1 MCITP
6 GSLRISEEFDRD
18 SMTKIIL
25 SKDMTPSF
33 DDKDACVSQARLCDS
48 AGRFEDMVKYIKILI
63 NIGRELNDEEI
74 ALVSYAYKN
83 LIKEKRKQ
91 YKTVHQIYAD
101 SSDLDERKFRIVED
115 MRNSIAHEIKQICL
129 EVINLLDKGVF
140 PKVMDA
146 ETRVCYLMMKAD
158 HFRYLAEVSTED
170 KKTEY
175 ANISLKIYQEASDIS
190 KIQLTTTNPV
200 RLNLALNLSVL
211 YYDVLNSP
219 RSACIVAKQAFDE
232 AILDIENLNEENLAK
247 TTLVMKLLTDNLT
260 LWEAGHQETVQNL
273 TNDDDDD
280 I

>member
-1 MCITP
+1 MCVTL
-6 GSLRISEEFDRD
+6 SNLRMKKNSMIDIVSIQDMSTISQ
-18 SMTKIIL
+18 
-25 SKDMTPSF
+25 
-33 DDKDACVSQARLCDS
+33 DKNTCVNQARLCDS
-48 AGRFEDMVKYIKILI
+48 AGRFDDMVKYIKILI
-63 NIGRELNDEEI
+63 NMGRELNDEEI

-91 YKTVHQIYAD
+91 FKTINQIYIDSAD
-101 SSDLDERKFRIVED
+101 LEERKLRIVEE
-115 MRNSIAHEIKQICL
+115 MRNNIAQEIKSICM
-129 EVINLLDKGVF
+129 EMIGLLDKGVF

-146 ETRVCYLMMKAD
+146 ETKVCYLMMRAD
-158 HFRYLAEVSTED
+158 HYRYLAEISSES

-190 KIQLTTTNPV
+190 RIQLATTNPV

-211 YYDVLNSP
+211 YYDILNSS

-260 LWEAGHQETVQNL
+260 LWEAGHQETVQNQ
-273 TNDDDDD
+273 TNDDEDDA
-280 I
+280 